1 MPSDAKHSLKELL
14 GLYLSLNTGSSL
26 ELLGYV
32 PLQWLVS

>member
-1 MPSDAKHSLKELL
+1 MPSDTKHSLKELL
-14 GLYLSLNTGSSL
+14 GLYPSLHTGSSL